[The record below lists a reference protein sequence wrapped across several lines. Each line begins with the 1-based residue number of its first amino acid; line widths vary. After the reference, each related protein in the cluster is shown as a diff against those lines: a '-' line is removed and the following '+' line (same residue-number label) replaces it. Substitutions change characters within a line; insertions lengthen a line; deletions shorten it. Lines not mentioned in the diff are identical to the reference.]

1 HAHPAMIIWA
11 TFAMLITAT
20 PIFAWRYMLRQDKK
34 RPAAPVPG
42 NTGPQEAVPQA
53 GPTGQSGPVGQYQ
66 PQPLPAHNASH
77 APHHKPSW
85 AASGSGT
92 DQTMQI
98 ALGGLG
104 GRKE

>member
-1 HAHPAMIIWA
+1 MITWA
-11 TFAMLITAT
+11 VFAMTITAL

-34 RPAAPVPG
+34 KAAAAAELQGSMVAPPEAAPAPFA
-42 NTGPQEAVPQA
+42 PP
-53 GPTGQSGPVGQYQ
+53 PTP
-66 PQPLPAHNASH
+66 H
-77 APHHKPSW
+77 APHAPHAPQHKPSW
-85 AASGSGT
+85 AASGSGSGGS